1 MSFLRFVFGFAF
13 LSVLPAALEGVH
25 EEENLEA
32 ALRSFRSAKS
42 ADFSRLPQPNPL
54 MPAPAFPFEL
64 QLLANAAPVR
74 DAVSGFASVE
84 SNFENVI
91 SVLSAH
97 RSLKETARLL
107 AVLAPLFRLQEG
119 GSTIFT
125 HEFEIEI
132 EAEESTSPDSLMY
145 LIHRRFLNVPIAAPS
160 KQVVGTV
167 VFLCQRVI

>member
-74 DAVSGFASVE
+74 DVLLRPSG
-84 SNFENVI
+84 
-91 SVLSAH
+91 H
-97 RSLKETARLL
+97 RLGRSGVFHR
-107 AVLAPLFRLQEG
+107 
-119 GSTIFT
+119 GSW
-125 HEFEIEI
+125 
-132 EAEESTSPDSLMY
+132 Y
-145 LIHRRFLNVPIAAPS
+145 R
-160 KQVVGTV
+160 
-167 VFLCQRVI
+167 